1 MQELGQER
9 LVIFTRYPEPG
20 KTKTRLIP
28 ELGAVAA
35 AELHRQMAEHTL
47 AQVER
52 LQAVRRLEVEIC
64 FSGGSAELMRT
75 WLGDNWRYTPQSEGD
90 LGDRMARSFDAA
102 FSKGSE
108 RAVIIG
114 TDCPQL
120 GSSLLEQAFEA
131 LKHHDLVLG
140 PAIDGGYYLIGLR
153 HPAPLLFQDIPWS
166 TETVLS
172 QTVAIAQSLRL
183 SIDYLST
190 LADVDYPA
198 DLQIWEQAKNPS
210 SSPSPSTLHPP
221 PFTPSLSLIIPV
233 LNEENHL
240 PSLLENLA
248 APGVEIIVV
257 DGGSQDHTV
266 ELAQSLGALVI
277 PSPPGRAQQMN
288 RGAAIAQGD
297 ILLFLHAD
305 THLAPDFATWVQRI
319 ISQPGVV
326 AGAFELK
333 IDGHERSLRWVEWG
347 VKWRSRL
354 LQLPYGDQAIFLR
367 KSTFQQVGGF
377 PELPIME
384 DFAFIR
390 RLRKLGK
397 VAIAPVP
404 ILTSARRWQKLGV
417 IRTTLINQ
425 LVILAYY
432 LGVSPR
438 TIARR
443 YRQNR

>member
-1 MQELGQER
+1 MQKLGQER
-9 LVIFTRYPEPG
+9 LVVFTRYPEPG

-47 AQVER
+47 EQVKQ
-52 LQAVRRLEVEIC
+52 LQLARWLEVEIC
-64 FSGGSAELMRT
+64 FSGGSVELMQT
-75 WLGDNWRYTPQSEGD
+75 WLGDGWRYTPQSEGD
-90 LGDRMARSFDAA
+90 LGDRMGRSFDAA
-102 FSKGSE
+102 FSEGSE
-108 RAVIIG
+108 RTVIIG

-140 PAIDGGYYLIGLR
+140 PAVDGGYYLIGLR
-153 HPAPLLFQDIPWS
+153 HPTPLLFQGISWS
-166 TETVLS
+166 TATVLS
-172 QTVAIAQSLRL
+172 QTVAIAQSLHL
-183 SIDYLST
+183 TIAYLPT
-190 LADVDYPA
+190 LADVDYPT
-198 DLQIWEQAKNPS
+198 DLPIWEQAKTPSPPS
-210 SSPSPSTLHPP
+210 SPPSPSPLPP
-221 PFTPSLSLIIPV
+221 PPLSLIIPV

-248 APGVEIIVV
+248 VPGVEVIVV
-257 DGGSQDHTV
+257 DGGSQDRTV
-266 ELAQSLGALVI
+266 ELARSLGALVI
-277 PSPPGRAQQMN
+277 PSLPGRAYQMN
-288 RGAAIAQGD
+288 RGAAVAKGD

-305 THLAPDFATWVQRI
+305 TRLVPNFATWVEQV
-319 ISQPGVV
+319 ISQPGVI

-333 IDGHERSLRWVEWG
+333 IDGNERGLRWVEWG

-354 LQLPYGDQAIFLR
+354 FQLPYGDQAIFLR

-384 DFAFIR
+384 DFVFIR

-397 VAIAPVP
+397 IAIAPVP
-404 ILTSARRWQKLGV
+404 VLTSARRWQKLGV

-438 TIARR
+438 TIARW
-443 YRQNR
+443 YGLDC